1 MVIQLYVQQCCV
13 QNNTFFKLVTLI
25 TNHACALPLFQQE
38 NKLSGRLPDL
48 QNLLHV
54 EEVDLNSNAFEG
66 EIPQP
71 ENVSKLRVLSLH
83 NNKISGKIP
92 TSFINHKHLEIL
104 SLNSNRLHL
113 DKDGIATLTK
123 LENLRVLALDDF
135 ERNSKQI
142 QFLKKVLLAC
152 DPETR
157 RKLLKVL
164 VYNGFADPAVTKVIA
179 WRSTFG

>member
-1 MVIQLYVQQCCV
+1 MIQLYVQQCCV
-13 QNNTFFKLVTLI
+13 QNDTFFKLIALI

-38 NKLSGRLPDL
+38 SKLSGRLPDL

-179 WRSTFG
+179 WQSTFG

>member
-1 MVIQLYVQQCCV
+1 MIQLYVRQCCV
-13 QNNTFFKLVTLI
+13 QNNTLFKLVTLI

-104 SLNSNRLHL
+104 SLNNNHLHL
-113 DKDGIATLTK
+113 DKAGINTLAK
-123 LENLRVLALDDF
+123 LENLRILALDDF
-135 ERNSKQI
+135 EPSSEQI
-142 QFLKKVLLAC
+142 RFLKKTLLDC
-152 DPETR
+152 DHETR
-157 RKLLKVL
+157 RKLLQVL
-164 VYNGFADPAVTKVIA
+164 LYNGFADPGVTKVIA
-179 WRSTFG
+179 WQSAVA